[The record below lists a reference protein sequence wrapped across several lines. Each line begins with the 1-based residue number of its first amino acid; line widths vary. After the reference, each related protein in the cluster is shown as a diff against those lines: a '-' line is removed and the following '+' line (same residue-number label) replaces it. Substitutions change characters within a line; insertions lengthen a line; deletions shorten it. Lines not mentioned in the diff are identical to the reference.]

1 MGCSIFA
8 DHILTKMNTGEII
21 LYQPDSTVQLE
32 VRLEQETVWLSQA
45 QMAQLFQRD
54 RTVIGRHI
62 KNIFKEGEL
71 NPSVVC
77 ANFAHT
83 TPHGAIQDKW
93 QNNEIVM
100 YNLDVI
106 ISVGYRVKSLRG
118 TQFRIWATQTLK
130 SYLLHGYAVTQR
142 IERLEQKVEEHDQ
155 QIGFFVHA
163 SLPPVEG
170 VFYDGQ
176 IFDAYVF
183 AADLIKS
190 AKTSIVLIDNY
201 VDESVLTLLSKR
213 TEGVSARVITRR
225 VSEALRLD
233 VEKHNQQYAP
243 IMIEENPRYHDRF
256 LIIDD
261 TVYHLGASLKDL
273 GKKLFAFSRMN
284 ATAEA
289 ILV

>member
-1 MGCSIFA
+1 M
-8 DHILTKMNTGEII
+8 
-21 LYQPDSTVQLE
+21 YQPDSTVQLE

-83 TPHGAIQDKW
+83 TQHGAIQDKW

-243 IMIEENPRYHDRF
+243 VTIEENSHYHDRF

>member
-1 MGCSIFA
+1 
-8 DHILTKMNTGEII
+8 MNTGEII

-83 TPHGAIQDKW
+83 TQHGAIQDKW

-243 IMIEENPRYHDRF
+243 VTIEENSHYHDRF

>member
-1 MGCSIFA
+1 
-8 DHILTKMNTGEII
+8 MNTGEII

-62 KNIFKEGEL
+62 KNIFEEGEL
-71 NPSVVC
+71 DPSVVC
-77 ANFAHT
+77 AKFAHT

-142 IERLEQKVEEHDQ
+142 IERLEQKVEEHDK

-170 VFYDGQ
+170 IFYDGQ

-183 AADLIKS
+183 ASNLIKS
-190 AKTSIVLIDNY
+190 ARISIVLIDNY

-213 TEGVSARVITRR
+213 MEGVSARVITRR
-225 VSEALRLD
+225 ISEALQLD
-233 VEKHNQQYAP
+233 LDKHNRQYEP
-243 IMIEENPRYHDRF
+243 VVMEENPRYHDRF
-256 LIIDD
+256 LIIDN

-273 GKKLFAFSRMN
+273 GKKLFAFSKMN
-284 ATAEA
+284 ATADE

>member
-1 MGCSIFA
+1 M
-8 DHILTKMNTGEII
+8 
-21 LYQPDSTVQLE
+21 YQPDSTVQLE

-62 KNIFKEGEL
+62 KNIFEEGEL
-71 NPSVVC
+71 DPSVVC
-77 ANFAHT
+77 AKFAHT

-170 VFYDGQ
+170 IFYDGQ

-183 AADLIKS
+183 ASNLIKS
-190 AKTSIVLIDNY
+190 ARMSIVLIDNY
-201 VDESVLTLLSKR
+201 VDETVLTLLSKR
-213 TEGVSARVITRR
+213 MEGVSARVITRCI
-225 VSEALRLD
+225 SEALQLD
-233 VEKHNQQYAP
+233 LDKHNRQYEP
-243 IMIEENPRYHDRF
+243 IVMEENPRYHDRF
-256 LIIDD
+256 LIIDN

-273 GKKLFAFSRMN
+273 GKKLFAFSKMN
-284 ATAEA
+284 ATADE

>member
-1 MGCSIFA
+1 
-8 DHILTKMNTGEII
+8 MNTGEII

-32 VRLEQETVWLSQA
+32 VRLEQETVWLSQV

-77 ANFAHT
+77 AKFAHT
-83 TPHGAIQDKW
+83 TQHGAIQDKW
-93 QNNEIVM
+93 QNSEIVM

-142 IERLEQKVEEHDQ
+142 IENLERRVEEHDR
-155 QIGFFVHA
+155 QIGFFVRT

-183 AADLIKS
+183 TANLIKS
-190 AKTSIVLIDNY
+190 AEISIVLIDNY
-201 VDESVLTLLSKR
+201 VDESVLTMLSKR
-213 TEGVSARVITRR
+213 AAGVSARVITRR
-225 VSEALRLD
+225 IPEALQLD
-233 VEKHNQQYAP
+233 LTKHNQQYAP
-243 IMIEENPRYHDRF
+243 IVIEESPRYHDRF
-256 LIIDD
+256 LIVDH

-273 GKKLFAFSRMN
+273 GKKLFAFTKMN
-284 ATAEA
+284 ATVD
-289 ILV
+289 IVLGR

>member
-1 MGCSIFA
+1 
-8 DHILTKMNTGEII
+8 
-21 LYQPDSTVQLE
+21 
-32 VRLEQETVWLSQA
+32 
-45 QMAQLFQRD
+45 MAQLFQRD

-130 SYLLHGYAVTQR
+130 SCLLHGYAVTQR

-155 QIGFFVHA
+155 QIGFFERSRQEAVCLLEDECHCGGNSCMMPA
-163 SLPPVEG
+163 YLRRTDLACDCRCDVQSAEWWDDVQCAPAARWRDDSTKSITPSLPT
-170 VFYDGQ
+170 
-176 IFDAYVF
+176 
-183 AADLIKS
+183 AD
-190 AKTSIVLIDNY
+190 T
-201 VDESVLTLLSKR
+201 
-213 TEGVSARVITRR
+213 
-225 VSEALRLD
+225 
-233 VEKHNQQYAP
+233 AP
-243 IMIEENPRYHDRF
+243 CAPHGR
-256 LIIDD
+256 
-261 TVYHLGASLKDL
+261 A
-273 GKKLFAFSRMN
+273 
-284 ATAEA
+284 
-289 ILV
+289 

>member
-1 MGCSIFA
+1 
-8 DHILTKMNTGEII
+8 

-155 QIGFFVHA
+155 QIGFFER
-163 SLPPVEG
+163 S
-170 VFYDGQ
+170 GQ
-176 IFDAYVF
+176 EAVRLFEDECHCGGNSCMMPAYLRR
-183 AADLIKS
+183 ADL
-190 AKTSIVLIDNY
+190 ACDCRFVALM
-201 VDESVLTLLSKR
+201 
-213 TEGVSARVITRR
+213 TEWQ
-225 VSEALRLD
+225 
-233 VEKHNQQYAP
+233 KFYQQNA
-243 IMIEENPRYHDRF
+243 N
-256 LIIDD
+256 
-261 TVYHLGASLKDL
+261 
-273 GKKLFAFSRMN
+273 SRKQPF
-284 ATAEA
+284 
-289 ILV
+289 

>member
-1 MGCSIFA
+1 
-8 DHILTKMNTGEII
+8 MNTGEII

-32 VRLEQETVWLSQA
+32 VRIDANTVWLTQA
-45 QMAQLFQRD
+45 QMALLFNVD
-54 RTVIGRHI
+54 RTVIVKHI
-62 KNIFKEGEL
+62 GNIYKTFELDEISTCVKFAQVRSEGKRNVIREQK
-71 NPSVVC
+71 
-77 ANFAHT
+77 F
-83 TPHGAIQDKW
+83 
-93 QNNEIVM
+93 
-100 YNLDVI
+100 YNLDMI
-106 ISVGYRVKSLRG
+106 ISVGYRVNSINATK
-118 TQFRIWATQTLK
+118 FRQWATQTLK

-213 TEGVSARVITRR
+213 TEGISARVITRR

>member
-1 MGCSIFA
+1 
-8 DHILTKMNTGEII
+8 MNTGEII

-190 AKTSIVLIDNY
+190 AKTSIVLID
-201 VDESVLTLLSKR
+201 
-213 TEGVSARVITRR
+213 GTRLYTFGT
-225 VSEALRLD
+225 S
-233 VEKHNQQYAP
+233 
-243 IMIEENPRYHDRF
+243 F
-256 LIIDD
+256 
-261 TVYHLGASLKDL
+261 KDL
-273 GKKLFAFSRMN
+273 GKKLFCFSLMENPAVVAAVRQ
-284 ATAEA
+284 
-289 ILV
+289 LVE

>member
-1 MGCSIFA
+1 
-8 DHILTKMNTGEII
+8 MNTGEII

-32 VRLEQETVWLSQA
+32 VRLEQETVWLSQV

-77 ANFAHT
+77 AKFAHT
-83 TPHGAIQDKW
+83 TQHGAIQDKW
-93 QNNEIVM
+93 QNSEIVM

-142 IERLEQKVEEHDQ
+142 IENLERRVEEHDR
-155 QIGFFVHA
+155 QIGFFVRT

-183 AADLIKS
+183 ASNLIKS

-201 VDESVLTLLSKR
+201 ADDSVLTQLTKR
-213 TEGVSARVITRR
+213 GQGVSAIIG
-225 VSEALRLD
+225 VSRLTDAFRLD
-233 VEKHNQQYAP
+233 VERHNKQYPPVEVREIPAV
-243 IMIEENPRYHDRF
+243 HDRF
-256 LIIDD
+256 LLIDS
-261 TVYHLGASLKDL
+261 TRLYTFGASFKDL
-273 GKKLFAFSRMN
+273 GKKLFCFSLMENPTVVAAVRQ
-284 ATAEA
+284 
-289 ILV
+289 LVE

>member
-1 MGCSIFA
+1 
-8 DHILTKMNTGEII
+8 MNTGEII

-32 VRLEQETVWLSQA
+32 VRLEQETVWLSQV

-77 ANFAHT
+77 AKFAHT
-83 TPHGAIQDKW
+83 TQHGAIQDKW
-93 QNNEIVM
+93 QNSEIVM

-130 SYLLHGYAVTQR
+130 NYLLHGYAVTQR
-142 IERLEQKVEEHDQ
+142 IENLERRVEEHDR
-155 QIGFFVHA
+155 QIGFFVRT

-183 AADLIKS
+183 AANLIKS
-190 AKTSIVLIDNY
+190 AEISIVLIDNY
-201 VDESVLTLLSKR
+201 VDESVLTMLSKR
-213 TEGVSARVITRR
+213 AAGVSARVITRR
-225 VSEALRLD
+225 IPEALQLD
-233 VEKHNQQYAP
+233 LTKHNQQYAP
-243 IMIEENPRYHDRF
+243 IVIEESPRYHDRF
-256 LIIDD
+256 LIVDH

-273 GKKLFAFSRMN
+273 GKKLFAFTKMN
-284 ATAEA
+284 ATVD
-289 ILV
+289 IVLGR

>member
-1 MGCSIFA
+1 M
-8 DHILTKMNTGEII
+8 
-21 LYQPDSTVQLE
+21 YQPDSTVQLE

-45 QMAQLFQRD
+45 QMAQLFGCSTD
-54 RTVIGRHI
+54 NIGLHL
-62 KNIFKEGEL
+62 KNIYDEGEIEML
-71 NPSVVC
+71 STAEDFSVVRLEG
-77 ANFAHT
+77 NRMVHRKVR
-83 TPHGAIQDKW
+83 H
-93 QNNEIVM
+93 
-100 YNLDVI
+100 YNLDAI
-106 ISVGYRVKSLRG
+106 LSVGYRVNSRNATK
-118 TQFRIWATQTLK
+118 FRQWATQTLK

-225 VSEALRLD
+225 ISEALRLD

-243 IMIEENPRYHDRF
+243 IMIEENSRYHDRF

-284 ATAEA
+284 ATAD
-289 ILV
+289 IVLGR

>member
-1 MGCSIFA
+1 
-8 DHILTKMNTGEII
+8 MNTGEII

-130 SYLLHGYAVTQR
+130 NYLLHGYAVTQR
-142 IERLEQKVEEHDQ
+142 IENLERRVEEHDR
-155 QIGFFVHA
+155 QIGFFVRT

-183 AADLIKS
+183 AANLIKS
-190 AKTSIVLIDNY
+190 AEISIVLIDNY
-201 VDESVLTLLSKR
+201 VDESVLTMLSKR
-213 TEGVSARVITRR
+213 AAGVSARVITRR
-225 VSEALRLD
+225 IPEALQLD
-233 VEKHNQQYAP
+233 LTKHNQQYAP
-243 IMIEENPRYHDRF
+243 IVIEESPRYHDRF
-256 LIIDD
+256 LIVDH
-261 TVYHLGASLKDL
+261 TVYHLGGIAERPWQKAVCLHKDERHS
-273 GKKLFAFSRMN
+273 GYCFREIIIVCTPDGVA
-284 ATAEA
+284 
-289 ILV
+289 

>member
-1 MGCSIFA
+1 
-8 DHILTKMNTGEII
+8 MNTGEII

-243 IMIEENPRYHDRF
+243 VTIEENSHYHDRF

>member
-1 MGCSIFA
+1 
-8 DHILTKMNTGEII
+8 MNTGEII

-32 VRLEQETVWLSQA
+32 VRLEQETVWLSQV

-77 ANFAHT
+77 AKFAHT
-83 TPHGAIQDKW
+83 TQHGAIQDKW
-93 QNNEIVM
+93 QNSEIVM

-142 IERLEQKVEEHDQ
+142 IENLERRVEEHDR
-155 QIGFFVHA
+155 QIGFFVRT

-183 AADLIKS
+183 AANLIKS
-190 AKTSIVLIDNY
+190 AEISIVLIDNY
-201 VDESVLTLLSKR
+201 VDESVLTMLSKR
-213 TEGVSARVITRR
+213 AAGVSARVITRR
-225 VSEALRLD
+225 ISEALQLD
-233 VEKHNQQYAP
+233 LTKHNQQYAP
-243 IMIEENPRYHDRF
+243 IVIEESPRYHDRF
-256 LIIDD
+256 LIVDY

-273 GKKLFAFSRMN
+273 GKKLFAFTKMN
-284 ATAEA
+284 ATVD
-289 ILV
+289 IVLGR